1 MSVAASAEATFR
13 SFTPAEASAYA
24 QFRLD
29 YHPTVYNTILTQHTS
44 TGGKLDTLL
53 DVGCGPGTAV
63 RTLATRF
70 QHAIGFD
77 PSEGMIASAKKL
89 GGTSASGDPIRFDIS
104 SAEDLAGIADGSID
118 LLTAATAAHWFDM
131 PGFWKRAAQVLKPG
145 GSVAIWTYGGG
156 RRFGPSMPNAEAINA
171 EMDVIRETYLKPYT
185 LPGNILARDL
195 YVDLALPWGVD
206 PPVEGF
212 DEASFARTEWGT
224 EVEGALPDDEFFAVG
239 APEVNMQV
247 LEAMLGTASPVVRWR
262 EANKE
267 LVGTEGDVV
276 RIMRRM
282 IERCLHD
289 VGVEEGKETVKG
301 GVAGALLVVKKTA

>member
-1 MSVAASAEATFR
+1 MSVATPAEITFR

-29 YHPTVYNTILTQHTS
+29 YHPTVYNTLLTQHTS

-77 PSEGMIASAKKL
+77 PSEGMITSAKKL
-89 GGTSASGDPIRFDIS
+89 GGTSGSGDPIRFDVS

-131 PGFWKRAAQVLKPG
+131 PAFWTRAAQVLKPG
-145 GSVAIWTYGGG
+145 GSVAVWTYGGG
-156 RRFGPSMPNAEAINA
+156 RGFGPSVPNAAAINA
-171 EMDVIRETYLKPYT
+171 AMDVIRETHLRPFT
-185 LPGNILARDL
+185 LPGNILARNL
-195 YVDLALPWGVD
+195 YVDLSLPWSVD
-206 PPVEGF
+206 PPVAGF
-212 DEASFARTEWGT
+212 DEASFVRIEWGT
-224 EVEGALPDDEFFAVG
+224 ETEGALPGNEFFAVG
-239 APEVNMQV
+239 SPVVNMDM
-247 LEAMLGTASPVVRWR
+247 LEAMLGTASPVARWR
-262 EANKE
+262 EANRE

-276 RIMRRM
+276 RIMRRT
-282 IERCLHD
+282 IERFLQEA
-289 VGVEEGKETVKG
+289 GVEKGKETVQG
-301 GVAGALLVVKKTA
+301 GGSGALLVVKKRA